1 MRKEAMQQPTS
12 RVRKVRWHYRENR
25 EAVVGGAVTGR
36 GEGMRRVEIEP
47 SAMDPTDWGMGY

>member
-1 MRKEAMQQPTS
+1 MREEAMQQPTS
-12 RVRKVRWHYRENR
+12 RLRRWHYRENR

-47 SAMDPTDWGMGY
+47 SAMSPTE